1 MLRLSLGG
9 GETTILS
16 DLQKE
21 LPFKTDSAGRFVAD
35 QQCVVYSC
43 KAETGNALLFYH
55 TQARAVEHSAAG
67 SIAILAVAAAVCETA
82 VFVVEPLF
90 TSPAD
95 KKAFT
100 LWQEAQLLAEKG
112 ETDRAAQLFRQMTKA
127 SPELAHYYGM

>member
-1 MLRLSLGG
+1 G

-16 DLQKE
+16 DLQKD

-35 QQCVVYSC
+35 PQCVVYNC
-43 KAETGNALLFYH
+43 KAE
-55 TQARAVEHSAAG
+55 
-67 SIAILAVAAAVCETA
+67 
-82 VFVVEPLF
+82 EPLF

-95 KKAFT
+95 KKAFA

-112 ETDRAAQLFRQMTKA
+112 ETDSAAQLFRLMTKV